1 MNLEIYL
8 QERACLIETTLRE
21 ILPKKDAFPT
31 LIHESMHYS
40 VFAGGKR
47 LRPILCLAA
56 AEAIGGD
63 FKPLLPIAC
72 ALEMIHTYSLIHDD
86 LPAMDDD
93 DYRRGKLTNHKV
105 YGEGVAIL
113 AGDALLTYAF
123 EVLAKYGL
131 QFFSPQIVCQV
142 MQEIALA
149 VGTKGMIGGQV
160 ADLMAAEQG
169 KKDKNL
175 LIYIHTHKTG
185 ALFRAALRTGAL
197 LAGATSTELA
207 CLTTYAEKFGLAFQI
222 TDDLLDLTGNS
233 EKLGKTVG
241 SDQAMGKLTFPAL
254 YGIEKSRELV
264 QEVVDEALQT
274 LAKLPGETKPLELL
288 LQYLVVREV

>member
-131 QFFSPQIVCQV
+131 QFFSSQIVCQV

>member
-56 AEAIGGD
+56 VEAIGRD

-131 QFFSPQIVCQV
+131 QFFSSQIVCQV

-197 LAGATSTELA
+197 LVGATSTELA